1 MNDDMKMDFSTDIEA
16 ARKKRVKS
24 FKLNLDNKAA
34 EEDANSDV
42 FGSNSDSGSSEID
55 TEASA
60 KMMADDFSDKFSL
73 HKYTSADQIDNENS
87 SDEIFE
93 GEERAIV
100 DNDDED
106 PSLEISSFSNKEQK
120 YKMDKAERKAAKEY
134 KKKEKA
140 RLKEKAGKNGC
151 LFRFIWLCMVVSVSI
166 ILGMFMWNG
175 MRDLRIMVT
184 DNKRAQGC
192 LNALKQKEN
201 GGYTDRPV
209 ESGEKT
215 LKVQI
220 MGVGGWDAFK

>member
-120 YKMDKAERKAAKEY
+120 YKVGL
-134 KKKEKA
+134 KK
-140 RLKEKAGKNGC
+140 
-151 LFRFIWLCMVVSVSI
+151 
-166 ILGMFMWNG
+166 
-175 MRDLRIMVT
+175 
-184 DNKRAQGC
+184 
-192 LNALKQKEN
+192 
-201 GGYTDRPV
+201 
-209 ESGEKT
+209 
-215 LKVQI
+215 
-220 MGVGGWDAFK
+220 